1 MRSFDL
7 VVRGGTIVNH
17 AGEGPG
23 DIGVIGGRIAAI
35 GDLSQASAGQTFD
48 AAGLHVLP
56 GVIYTQVHFRE
67 PGNEHKED
75 LETGTRAAAM
85 GGITAVFEMP
95 NTAPP
100 TTTVEALQ
108 DKLKRANG
116 RAHVD
121 HAFYAGATHENAEHL
136 PELERTPGCCGIK
149 TFMGSSTGTLLVG
162 DDAGLDRVIKNLTR
176 RGAFHAEDEDRLNE
190 RKKLAREGDWTSH
203 SEVRDDQAG
212 LIAVKHLVEK
222 ARKYGK
228 RVHVLHVS
236 SAIEMEF
243 LATAKDVATVETLPQ
258 FLTFEGPEIYQ
269 RLNGFAQM
277 NPPIR
282 YAADRQALWSLGIS
296 QGVVDVLGTDHAPHT
311 REEKAQP
318 YPKSP
323 SGMPGVQTLVPV
335 MLTQVN
341 EGRLT
346 LARFVDLTAHG
357 PQRVFQI
364 AGKGRIALGYDADFT
379 IVDLNARR
387 IIRNEDQASRCGWTP
402 FDGFEAKGWPM
413 ATIIRGQMVMREG
426 EVTKPSSGEP
436 MRFLEALQFG
446 VSVPSPAR

>member
-1 MRSFDL
+1 MSTFDL
-7 VVRGGTIVNH
+7 VVRGGIVVNH

-23 DIGVIGGRIAAI
+23 DVGVIGGKIVAI
-35 GDLSQASAGQTFD
+35 GDLAQASAGSVVD
-48 AAGLHVLP
+48 AKGLHVLP
-56 GVIYTQVHFRE
+56 GVIDTQVHFRE

-75 LETGTRAAAM
+75 LETGTRAAAL
-85 GGITAVFEMP
+85 GGVTGVFEMP

-100 TTTVEALQ
+100 TTSIDALNA
-108 DKLKRANG
+108 KVARATG

-121 HAFYAGATHENAEHL
+121 FAFYAGATEENAAQLGEI
-136 PELERTPGCCGIK
+136 ERTPGCCGVK

-162 DDAGLDRVIKNLTR
+162 DDNGLERVIRNISR
-176 RGAFHAEDEDRLNE
+176 RGAFHAEDEARLNA
-190 RKKLAREGDWTSH
+190 RKALAREGDWTSH
-203 SEVRDDQAG
+203 AEVRDDQAA
-212 LIAVKHLVEK
+212 LIAVQRLIAM

-236 SAIEMEF
+236 SAAEMRF
-243 LATAKDVATVETLPQ
+243 LASAKDVATVETLPQ
-258 FLTFEGPEIYQ
+258 FLTFAAPAVYE
-269 RLNGFAQM
+269 RLHGFAQM

-282 YAADRQALWSLGIS
+282 YPADQAALWSLGIA
-296 QGVVDVLGTDHAPHT
+296 QGVVDIIATDHAPHT

-335 MLTQVN
+335 MLTHVN

-346 LARFVDLTAHG
+346 LQRFVDLSSAG

-364 AGKGRIALGYDADFT
+364 EGKGRIALGYDADFT
-379 IVDLNARR
+379 LVDMKARR
-387 IIRNEDQASRCGWTP
+387 VIRNKDQATRCGWTP

-413 ATIIRGQMVMREG
+413 ATIIRGQIVMQDG
-426 EVTKPSSGEP
+426 EVVTPSSGAP
-436 MRFLEALQFG
+436 LRFLEALAG
-446 VSVPSPAR
+446 A

>member
-1 MRSFDL
+1 MSKFDL
-7 VVRGGTIVNH
+7 VVRGGTVVNH
-17 AGEGPG
+17 AGAGLA
-23 DIGVIGGRIAAI
+23 DIGVIGGKIAAI
-35 GDLSQASAGQTFD
+35 GDLATASAGQVVD
-48 AAGLHVLP
+48 AKGLHVLP
-56 GVIYTQVHFRE
+56 GVIDTQVHFRE

-75 LETGTRAAAM
+75 LETGTRAAAL
-85 GGITAVFEMP
+85 GGVTAIFEMP

-100 TTTVEALQ
+100 TTSVDAIN
-108 DKLKRANG
+108 DKVKRAKG

-121 HAFYAGATHENAEHL
+121 HAFYAGATHENADQLGEI
-136 PELERTPGCCGIK
+136 ERTLGCCGVK

-162 DDAGLDRVIKNLTR
+162 DDSGLDRVVKNINR

-203 SEVRDDQAG
+203 PEVRDDQAA

-258 FLTFEGPEIYQ
+258 FLTFKGPEIYE
-269 RLNGFAQM
+269 RLKGFAQM

-282 YAADRQALWSLGIS
+282 YAADQAALWSLGIT

-311 REEKAQP
+311 KEEKAQP

-335 MLTQVN
+335 MLTHVA
-341 EGRLT
+341 EGRLS
-346 LARFVDLTAHG
+346 LARFIDLTSAG
-357 PQRVFQI
+357 PQRVFGI
-364 AGKGRIALGYDADFT
+364 EGKGRISLGYDADFT
-379 IVDLNARR
+379 LVDLAARR
-387 IIRNEDQASRCGWTP
+387 TIRSEDQATRAGWTP
-402 FDGFEAKGWPM
+402 FDGFEAKAWVM
-413 ATIIRGQMVMREG
+413 ATMIRGQLVMRDG
-426 EVTKPSSGEP
+426 EMVTPSSGAP
-436 MRFLEALQFG
+436 IRFLETLSA
-446 VSVPSPAR
+446 